1 MRWLFWRCKKMY
13 RKFFSVFFAAVLV
26 LCALSFHGC
35 AREKAEG
42 GEEMPEETGHE
53 SGAADEDF
61 KIGVILLG
69 DESEGYTAAHIDG
82 VRAAASELQ
91 LEEDQILWRYDVPE
105 DGGCYDTAM
114 ELAAAGCEV
123 IFSNSYNHQSSM
135 EQAAREKP
143 DVTFVAITGDTAA
156 VSGLDNFCNAFTKIY
171 EARYVSGVVAG
182 MKLAELAA
190 AGSLIENNYDADGN
204 ILVGYVGAYPYA
216 EETSAYTAFFLGIR
230 SVVENVEMQVQYA
243 NAWFDVEKER
253 AAANLLMENGCVIIG
268 QGSDSTG
275 VPAAVQ
281 DAYDSGKQ
289 VYLAGYNVDLLHVA
303 PDVALTSAA
312 SNWAVYYKLAIS
324 AAQRGEKLP
333 KDWAEGYAQD
343 AVGIT
348 VLGSACAAGTAERV
362 EEVERAIRDG
372 DLQVFD
378 ISKFTVDGKQVESCI
393 VDLNN
398 NFDTSDAE
406 DMEAIWDGC
415 FHESELRSAP
425 SFSLHVD
432 GIVQLN
438 AD

>member
-1 MRWLFWRCKKMY
+1 MCAVCLGGQKMCRRLFSI
-13 RKFFSVFFAAVLV
+13 FSAVV
-26 LCALSFHGC
+26 LIFWMLSLYGC
-35 AREKAEG
+35 VR
-42 GEEMPEETGHE
+42 EETGGESQTNDSTWHE
-53 SGAADEDF
+53 SAVTEEDF
-61 KIGVILLG
+61 KIGIILC
-69 DESEGYTAAHIDG
+69 DESEGYTAAHVEG
-82 VRAAASELQ
+82 VRAAAAALRLKEGQ
-91 LEEDQILWRYDVPE
+91 VLWRYDVPE

-135 EQAAREKP
+135 EQAARERP
-143 DVTFVAITGDTAA
+143 DVTFVAMTGDTAA

-230 SVVENVEMQVQYA
+230 SVVENVVMQVQYA